1 MGWENFIS
9 DGTSPIV
16 IAVQASRIC
25 SMTGSIASSSAA
37 RFKSTIENSPVLE
50 RAAAVSSQSPLLN
63 PETLAAM
70 AAVMPFAAMVAIVPI
85 NMSAQYSDRVWRSI
99 SRPIE
104 TKKRVSSK
112 SLNGSTS
119 AKIR

>member
-16 IAVQASRIC
+16 MAVHAKRIC

-63 PETLAAM
+63 PETLAAI
-70 AAVMPFAAMVAIVPI
+70 AAVIPLATMVATVPI
-85 NMSAQYSDRVWRSI
+85 NIRAQYSARVWRSI
-99 SRPIE
+99 SRPME
-104 TKKRVSSK
+104 TKKRVSNK
-112 SLNGSTS
+112 SLKGSS
-119 AKIR
+119 N